1 MEGEK
6 KMLILNLLVS
16 FGMAY
21 TLDNVLYTFCEP
33 NVVLSPLVNLLDIVV
48 FIVTMLVLTAIN
60 LVSLHRSDGIKV
72 VLNFK
77 DTDVNKE
84 STKP

>member
-1 MEGEK
+1 
-6 KMLILNLLVS
+6 MLILNLLVS